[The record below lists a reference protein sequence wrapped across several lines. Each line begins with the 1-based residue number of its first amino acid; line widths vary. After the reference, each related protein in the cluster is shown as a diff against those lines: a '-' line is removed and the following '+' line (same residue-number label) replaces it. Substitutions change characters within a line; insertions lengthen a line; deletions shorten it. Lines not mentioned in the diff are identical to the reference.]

1 MKKTPLLHAELSQC
15 IATLGHG
22 DMLIIADA
30 GLPIPKGVQR
40 IDLAV
45 SLGVPRL
52 ADVLEAVLS
61 EMQVEHSII
70 AQEALVNQAAPAW
83 YQSMIDKGL
92 PSSLE
97 TLSHDDFKKLS
108 HQAKAIV
115 RTGEATPYANIILCS
130 GVCF

>member
-1 MKKTPLLHAELSQC
+1 MKKTRLLHAELSQC

-61 EMQVEHSII
+61 EMQVERSIV
-70 AQEALVNQAAPAW
+70 AQEAVVNQVAPAW

-92 PSSLE
+92 PASFE
-97 TLSHDDFKKLS
+97 ILSHDDFKKMS
-108 HQAKAIV
+108 QQAKAIV
-115 RTGEATPYANIILCS
+115 RTGEPTPYANIILCS

>member
-1 MKKTPLLHAELSQC
+1 
-15 IATLGHG
+15 
-22 DMLIIADA
+22 MLIIADA
-30 GLPIPKGVQR
+30 GLPITKSVQR

-61 EMQVEHSII
+61 EMQVERSII
-70 AQEALVNQAAPAW
+70 AQEAVVNHSAPVW
-83 YQSMIDKGL
+83 YQAFIDKGL
-92 PSSLE
+92 PTSFE
-97 TLSHDDFKKLS
+97 TLSHEDFKNMS
-108 HQAKAIV
+108 QQAKAIV

>member
-1 MKKTPLLHAELSQC
+1 MKKTRLLHAELAQC

-61 EMQVEHSII
+61 EMQVERSII

-83 YQSMIDKGL
+83 YQTMIDKGL
-92 PSSLE
+92 PPSFE
-97 TLSHDDFKKLS
+97 ILSHDDFKKMS
-108 HQAKAIV
+108 QQARAIV
-115 RTGEATPYANIILCS
+115 RTGEATPYANVILCS